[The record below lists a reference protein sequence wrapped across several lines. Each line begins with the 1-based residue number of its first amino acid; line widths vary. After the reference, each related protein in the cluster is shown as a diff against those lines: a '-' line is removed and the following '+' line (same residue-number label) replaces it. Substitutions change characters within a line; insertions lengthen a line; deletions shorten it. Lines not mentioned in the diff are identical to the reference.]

1 MITYEIPD
9 LSLVVLVGIS
19 GSGKS
24 SFAAQHFGLYETV
37 SSDACR
43 GMVSNDPNLQSATKD
58 AFAMLEFLVA
68 TRLRA
73 GLLTVVDATNV
84 QPAARKALIALARE
98 HDVLPVAVVLDV
110 PEPVCAQRNAD
121 RSDRTFGRD
130 VLRRQQSQLQRSM
143 RGLSKEGFRSVH
155 VLDGVDAV
163 ASATFVRTPLRSDRR
178 GLSGPFDVIGDIH
191 GCLSELE
198 SLLTTL
204 GYTLERDADGRAV
217 GATPPEG
224 RTAVF
229 VGDYVDRGPDSV
241 GVLRLVMG
249 MVANGAALAVPGNH
263 ENKLVKALRGRKVTA
278 SHGSAETLEQLDGE
292 TDEFRRE
299 VLEFCD
305 GLVAHL
311 VLDGGKLVVAH
322 AGLIEKYHNRA
333 SGRVRSFALYGDTTG
348 ETDEFGLPV
357 RYPWAQDYRGSAT
370 VLYGHTPVPEVQ
382 WENNT
387 ACLDT
392 GCVFG
397 GKLTARC
404 GIRSGRLS
412 RCRRSRSGTSRP
424 GRWVGSFGSRP
435 RWICRTSSDRPE
447 RRLRCVGV
455 CRFGRRMP
463 RAHWK

>member
-1 MITYEIPD
+1 MSTYEIPD

-24 SFAAQHFGLYETV
+24 SFAADRFGPYETV

-58 AFAMLEFLVA
+58 AFALLEFLVA

-84 QPAARKALIALARE
+84 QPAARKALIALARV

-143 RGLSKEGFRSVH
+143 RGLSKAGFRSVH

-204 GYTLERDADGRAV
+204 GYILEATQTVRQSEQRLRRVELRCSSGTTSTVGR
-217 GATPPEG
+217 
-224 RTAVF
+224 
-229 VGDYVDRGPDSV
+229 
-241 GVLRLVMG
+241 
-249 MVANGAALAVPGNH
+249 
-263 ENKLVKALRGRKVTA
+263 
-278 SHGSAETLEQLDGE
+278 
-292 TDEFRRE
+292 
-299 VLEFCD
+299 
-305 GLVAHL
+305 
-311 VLDGGKLVVAH
+311 
-322 AGLIEKYHNRA
+322 
-333 SGRVRSFALYGDTTG
+333 
-348 ETDEFGLPV
+348 
-357 RYPWAQDYRGSAT
+357 
-370 VLYGHTPVPEVQ
+370 
-382 WENNT
+382 
-387 ACLDT
+387 
-392 GCVFG
+392 
-397 GKLTARC
+397 
-404 GIRSGRLS
+404 IRSAF
-412 RCRRSRSGTSRP
+412 C
-424 GRWVGSFGSRP
+424 GS
-435 RWICRTSSDRPE
+435 
-447 RRLRCVGV
+447 
-455 CRFGRRMP
+455 
-463 RAHWK
+463 